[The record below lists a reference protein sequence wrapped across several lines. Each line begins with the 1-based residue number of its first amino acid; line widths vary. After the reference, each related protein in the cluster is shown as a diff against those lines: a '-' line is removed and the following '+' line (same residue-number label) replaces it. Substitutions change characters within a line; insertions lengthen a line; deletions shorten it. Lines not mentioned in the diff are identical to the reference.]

1 MMKKG
6 QKFEFL
12 ELVEFLKNEKC
23 QWKLIGTGGTY
34 WYLNYPFLYLYNF
47 HLDYFEYTDGGSPC
61 FSLVATE
68 DGREVANIP
77 LGGYDDLTY
86 RIEVY
91 NENPLEI
98 LIDWRENYKDP
109 DSQILILQK
118 V

>member
-1 MMKKG
+1 MKKG

-12 ELVEFLKNEKC
+12 ELVEFLKNEKS
-23 QWKLIGTGGTY
+23 QWQIIATGGTF
-34 WYLNYPFLYLYNF
+34 WYLNSLYLYKYNF

-61 FSLVATE
+61 FSMVAVE
-68 DGREVANIP
+68 NGREVAHVP
-77 LGGYDDLTY
+77 FGGYDDLTY

-98 LIDWRENYKDP
+98 LIDWRENYEDG
-109 DSQILILQK
+109 DSQLVILQK

>member
-1 MMKKG
+1 MKKG

-12 ELVEFLKNEKC
+12 ELVEFLKNEKSEW
-23 QWKLIGTGGTY
+23 QIIATGGTY
-34 WYLNYPFLYLYNF
+34 GYLYSLYVYKCNF

-61 FSLVATE
+61 FSLVSTE
-68 DGREVANIP
+68 DGREVANVP
-77 LGGYDDLTY
+77 FGGYDDLTY

-98 LIDWRENYKDP
+98 LIDWRENYENG
-109 DSQILILQK
+109 DSQLVILQK